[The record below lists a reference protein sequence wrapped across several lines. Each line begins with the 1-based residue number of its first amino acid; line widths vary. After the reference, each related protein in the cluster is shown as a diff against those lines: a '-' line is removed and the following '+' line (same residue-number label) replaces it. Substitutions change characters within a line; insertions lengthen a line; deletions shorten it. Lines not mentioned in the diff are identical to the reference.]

1 MDVLI
6 VEPLEAEVLQWIDA
20 RHPVRFAPEL
30 EREPRALRQALFN
43 VRALIAPPS
52 VALDAQAL
60 HFAPVLRAVG
70 RLSAGAENLD
80 VEAFAR
86 AGVEIVRPGTASA
99 GAEAEFAIG
108 AMLQLL
114 RRVPVRSNDGMLV
127 GRELAGATVGLV
139 GLPAAARP
147 LAELL
152 GAFGA
157 QVKGYDPALHQS
169 DGLWQRWKIE
179 PLGLHELVQ
188 HSDVLCVLLN
198 YFTRYK
204 GLLGERFLPYCKL
217 DQVLVGLSHSS
228 LFDEAALAEALDS
241 GRMAAAWFDSMEPGM
256 LDPGRP
262 LHRVKKLQVT
272 PRVAST
278 TRESR
283 IRSAWAVVRRID
295 EILCDATPRAEFR
308 PTTEDDSL
316 DLEAG
321 QASA

>member
-1 MDVLI
+1 MR
-6 VEPLEAEVLQWIDA
+6 PSWRATRA
-20 RHPVRFAPEL
+20 RCA
-30 EREPRALRQALFN
+30 QALFN

-114 RRVPVRSNDGMLV
+114 RRVPVRSTDGMLV

-139 GLPAAARP
+139 GMPAAARP
-147 LAELL
+147 LAEML

-157 QVKGYDPALHQS
+157 QVKGYDPAVHMS
-169 DGLWQRWKIE
+169 DGA
-179 PLGLHELVQ
+179 LGALEDRAAGPARAGRAKRRGVRAAELLHAA
-188 HSDVLCVLLN
+188 
-198 YFTRYK
+198 TRACSASVSC
-204 GLLGERFLPYCKL
+204 RYCKP
-217 DQVLVGLSHSS
+217 DQVLVSLAHSS

-241 GRMAAAWFDSMEPGM
+241 RPHGRGLVRQHGAGHARSRPAAAPRCDN
-256 LDPGRP
+256 
-262 LHRVKKLQVT
+262 LQVT
-272 PRVAST
+272 PRVAGT

-283 IRSAWAVVRRID
+283 IRSAWAVARRID
-295 EILCDATPRAEFR
+295 EILSEARAAPRVQA
-308 PTTEDDSL
+308 DDRRRL
-316 DLEAG
+316 A
-321 QASA
+321 

>member
-6 VEPLEAEVLQWIDA
+6 VEALEPEVLQWIGA
-20 RHPVRFAPEL
+20 RHSVRLAPEL
-30 EREPRALRQALFN
+30 DRDARALRQALFN
-43 VRALIAPPS
+43 VHALIAPSS
-52 VALDAQAL
+52 VTLDAEAL
-60 HFAPVLRAVG
+60 HFAPLLRAVG
-70 RLSAGAENLD
+70 RLGAGAENLD
-80 VEAFAR
+80 AEAFAR
-86 AGVEIVRPGTASA
+86 AGVEIVRPTAASA
-99 GAEAEFAIG
+99 DAEAEFAIG

-114 RRVPVRSNDGMLV
+114 RRVPVQSSDGLAV
-127 GRELAGATVGLV
+127 GRELGGATVGLV
-139 GLPAAARP
+139 GVPTAARR
-147 LAELL
+147 LSELL

-157 QVKGYDPALHQS
+157 QVKGYDPAVHMS
-169 DGLWQRWKIE
+169 DELWQRWKIE
-179 PLGLHELVQ
+179 PLGLRELFER
-188 HSDVLCVLLN
+188 SDVVCVLLN

-228 LFDEAALAEALDS
+228 LFDEAALAEALAS
-241 GRMAAAWFDSMEPGM
+241 GRMSAAWFDSMEPGM

-295 EILCDATPRAEFR
+295 EILCDASPRAEFR